1 MAMWEV
7 VIRHKNGIKE
17 TKNIVCGCG
26 TGVKAKILS
35 DHAKSKNSGKYIG
48 SSAPS
53 ATDITIVSMTEIKL
67 K

>member
-17 TKNIVCGCG
+17 TKNIVCGCS
-26 TGVKAKILS
+26 TGVKNKILS

-48 SSAPS
+48 SSTPS
-53 ATDITIVSMTEIKL
+53 VTDITIISMTEIKL
-67 K
+67 